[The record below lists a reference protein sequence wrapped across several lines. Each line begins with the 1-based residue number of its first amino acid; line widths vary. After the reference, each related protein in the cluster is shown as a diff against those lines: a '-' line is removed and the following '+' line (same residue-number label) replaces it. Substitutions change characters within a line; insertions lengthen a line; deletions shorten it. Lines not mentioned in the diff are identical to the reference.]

1 MTYRCA
7 LVPFTTSAVDRQ
19 VPPSGPSARPARA
32 STVGGVSLVQAAM
45 RRRLAE
51 RAFED
56 YVREMARRW
65 SVPSA
70 GSGPGAGDALPKV

>member
-1 MTYRCA
+1 VDRREPLHGGSRTLAR
-7 LVPFTTSAVDRQ
+7 VSTTS
-19 VPPSGPSARPARA
+19 
-32 STVGGVSLVQAAM
+32 GVSLVQAAM

-65 SVPSA
+65 NLPPQ
-70 GSGPGAGDALPKV
+70 GDGPGAGEALPKV

>member
-1 MTYRCA
+1 MGAVHYKRIIPCMDVDA
-7 LVPFTTSAVDRQ
+7 GRVP
-19 VPPSGPSARPARA
+19 
-32 STVGGVSLVQAAM
+32 LVQAAM
-45 RRRLAE
+45 RRRSAE

-65 SVPSA
+65 TPPPA